1 MAKQKLLDSWLNKSN
16 TPRELKALSDV
27 RSLQNQGHL
36 KPNPKHLCSI
46 CNTSGS
52 LLACSKCFKLFHLSC
67 LELSTLNLPLSEWPC
82 QECIP
87 KYNSSYIKQLLSSV
101 ETQTQEKVKQTKT
114 MMKDLNEFQ
123 ASKKIEKFSRSFPHL
138 IKQGSIQY
146 PIDDSILWSSA
157 KVHQITRTQ
166 FPVLH
171 FPVFPEEIL
180 PELISICDF
189 IHKFRSY
196 LNISF
201 SLNSESL
208 YSSLS
213 YKSESSLSK
222 SIHIAL
228 IKPLAVIMLKQ
239 EAFRKSS
246 SYRFFLYKIKKTIP
260 ISSVLDHAYME
271 FIEFLFK
278 VDFWQEII
286 QDYDKEMIPFFN
298 TFDISQYYS
307 LSPGQKAKV
316 LNLIITVLLETKEIN
331 EECVNRHEIQIQLK
345 RELSEFVK
353 NVKGG
358 EADDE
363 ETEDRVEKIKDQL
376 KNVSVRTGGLGFD
389 RDFNQYFYFEWD
401 NKIYVRL
408 ESENIAS
415 NWAYYET
422 RDEVVELIKA
432 LCQKGIREGELADKL
447 EELLENDE
455 ILNDSADIYMKDSMI
470 DEGQTAQVY
479 RFEDLVEHFI
489 ESYRIMNEN
498 FDLKPSE
505 SFVDSVK
512 TSTLDDIAKIMMKFH
527 LSFRVFHK
535 SDEQSLEKIRNFWDT
550 CELYNSWQKAVNEA
564 SGIGKL
570 ILCSYYLRTQVSK
583 FCMENRKKAENMTEI
598 ARKSYKFE
606 RLKRLRK
613 AIKTNEDECYLC
625 DEAGVV
631 ICCDKCSKVAH
642 LNCLGLE
649 RIPEGDWICPVCI
662 EEAENIRIT
671 RSKKIIIN
679 TI

>member
-16 TPRELKALSDV
+16 TPKELKALSDV
-27 RSLQNQGHL
+27 RTLQKPGNL
-36 KPNPKHLCSI
+36 KPNPEHLCSI
-46 CNTSGS
+46 CKSSGS

-67 LELSTLNLPLSEWPC
+67 IELSSLNLPLSEWPC
-82 QECIP
+82 EACVP
-87 KYNSSYIKQLLSSV
+87 KYNSCFIKQLQSSV
-101 ETQTQEKVKQTKT
+101 EIQTQEKVKQTK
-114 MMKDLNEFQ
+114 KILKNLNEFQ
-123 ASKKIEKFSRSFPHL
+123 DSKKIEKFSKSFPHL

-146 PIDDSILWSSA
+146 PIDDSILWATS
-157 KVHQITRTQ
+157 KVHQITRSH

-180 PELISICDF
+180 PDLISICDF
-189 IHKFRSY
+189 CHKFRSY

-201 SLNSESL
+201 PLNSESL

-213 YKSESSLSK
+213 HKSESSLSK

-228 IKPLAVIMLKQ
+228 IKPLAIIMLKQ
-239 EAFRKSS
+239 ESFRKSS

-260 ISSVLDHAYME
+260 ISSILEHTYLG
-271 FIEFLFK
+271 FFEFLFK
-278 VDFWQEII
+278 IDLWQEII

-298 TFDISQYYS
+298 TFDIRQYFS

-316 LNLIITVLLETKEIN
+316 LNLVITVLLETKEIN

-345 RELSEFVK
+345 KELSEYVK
-353 NVKGG
+353 NVKSSEGNDA
-358 EADDE
+358 ESE
-363 ETEDRVEKIKDQL
+363 ERVEKIKDQL
-376 KNVSVRTGGLGFD
+376 KKVSVRTGRLGFD

-401 NKIYVRL
+401 NKVYVRL
-408 ESENIAS
+408 ESEDIAS

-447 EELLENDE
+447 EDLLENDGV
-455 ILNDSADIYMKDSMI
+455 LNDNIDIFMNDSVI
-470 DEGQTAQVY
+470 DEGNTARVY
-479 RFEDLVEHFI
+479 QFEDLIEHFL

-498 FDLKPSE
+498 FALKPAE
-505 SFVDSVK
+505 SFVSSVQG
-512 TSTLDDIAKIMMKFH
+512 SSVDDIAKFMMKFH
-527 LSFRVFHK
+527 LAFRLFKK
-535 SDEQSLEKIRNFWDT
+535 SDESILEKIRNFWDT
-550 CELYNSWQKAVNEA
+550 CELYNSWQRALNEA
-564 SGIGKL
+564 SGIGEL

-583 FCMENRKKAENMTEI
+583 FCMENRKKEENLTEI
-598 ARKSYKFE
+598 ARKSYKVE
-606 RLKRLRK
+606 RLRRLRK

-625 DEAGVV
+625 DGVGVV

-649 RIPEGDWICPVCI
+649 KIPEGDWICPICI
-662 EEAENIRIT
+662 EETENIRIT
-671 RSKKIIIN
+671 RSKKIINN